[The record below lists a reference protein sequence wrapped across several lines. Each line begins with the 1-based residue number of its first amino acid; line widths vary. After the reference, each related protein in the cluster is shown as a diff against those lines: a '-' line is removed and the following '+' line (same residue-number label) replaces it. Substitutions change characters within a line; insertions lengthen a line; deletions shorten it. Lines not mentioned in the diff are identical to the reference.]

1 MRPSFAWLS
10 WHELKDGFGMKFKI
24 ALFLFW
30 ALAVSSMVY
39 LAMQKAE
46 WLAEEPARAK
56 QSPFQEL
63 FNPLEL
69 GEDASPD
76 AKKAMAA
83 AEALTVALGTQL
95 KSALQNGTPRE
106 AIEICGAVAQKM
118 TIALARDQGVIL
130 KRSALKLRNSKNVAD
145 SFERAWMDSQ
155 SIFSAAYAAP
165 PHGEVVTNAEG
176 VEEYRRITPIYIRP
190 LCLSCHG
197 DPAKMD
203 SDVLEYLNENYP
215 HDQATGFVDGE
226 FRGIIS
232 VRVPL

>member
-1 MRPSFAWLS
+1 
-10 WHELKDGFGMKFKI
+10 MKIKATI
-24 ALFLFW
+24 FLFW
-30 ALAVSSMVY
+30 ALSVSSMVY
-39 LAMQKAE
+39 MAMQKAE

-69 GEDASPD
+69 GEDAGPH
-76 AKKAMAA
+76 ARKAMAA

-95 KSALQNGTPRE
+95 KSALKNGTSRE
-106 AIEICGAVAQKM
+106 AIEVCGNVAQEM
-118 TIALARDQGVIL
+118 TNALAHDQGVIL
-130 KRSALKLRNSKNVAD
+130 KRSAMRLRNPKNVAD
-145 SFERAWMDSQ
+145 SFEQAWMDSQ

-165 PHGEVVTNAEG
+165 PHGERVVSSNG
-176 VEEYRRITPIYIRP
+176 VEEYRRITPIYMQP

-203 SDVLEYLNENYP
+203 TDVLEYLNENYP
-215 HDQATGFVDGE
+215 FDKAVGFVDGE